1 MMSVALATGCF
12 SDPPSSTSSTSTS
25 STTQAGE
32 SESGPADSSTGSGSS
47 STTGP
52 ASSGTTFE
60 PGTTGPGTSSS
71 TGLDDTTGPGTT
83 GRPTSCDDAEHI
95 LFLAFEGETLSSS
108 GIGVD
113 NAPER
118 VVGDP
123 LLVGTYS
130 PYSGPDR
137 VELLNAVRGHFAP
150 FGLCVTD
157 QNPTALDY
165 DLIVVTSDTLGNG
178 NAIAFEALDCGNTSN
193 NNVNVV
199 FLSDKV
205 ELGTG
210 KRAIAISRFAAGLY
224 GLESLGPP
232 TPGDIMNMFVGTTNN
247 GAMFTEPCT
256 ELANT
261 LCVAESCPQ
270 GQQSSFDRLTAAF
283 N

>member
-1 MMSVALATGCF
+1 MGVALAAGCF

-32 SESGPADSSTGSGSS
+32 SESGPAEASTGSSS
-47 STTGP
+47 STTTGP

-60 PGTTGPGTSSS
+60 PGTTGLDTSS
-71 TGLDDTTGPGTT
+71 TGLDDTTGSATT
-83 GRPTSCDDAEHI
+83 GPPTCDDAQHI
-95 LFLAFEGETLSSS
+95 LFLAFEGETLTSS
-108 GIGVD
+108 GIGLD
-113 NAPER
+113 NAPDR

-123 LLVGTYS
+123 ALAGTYS

-178 NAIAFEALDCGNTSN
+178 NAIAFEALDCGNISN

-247 GAMFTEPCT
+247 GAMFTGPCT